1 MAIRRQREDDR
12 RESKRQY
19 PRNHR
24 HYEGPSTRL
33 SDVTGD
39 LDPFLS
45 TGYIRLLVVH
55 TRMMSLVSWESLLG
69 DRTCATGFV
78 S

>member
-12 RESKRQY
+12 GESKRQY

-33 SDVTGD
+33 FDVAGD
-39 LDPFLS
+39 PDP
-45 TGYIRLLVVH
+45 
-55 TRMMSLVSWESLLG
+55 
-69 DRTCATGFV
+69 C
-78 S
+78 